1 MKKVLIVDDASVVRL
16 MIKKVLNKGDFEI
29 VGEAANGTEALTK
42 YKDLRPD
49 VVTMD
54 ITMPEVDGI
63 QATKDIMAFDENA
76 KVVIM
81 SGIDQKEM
89 LWQAI
94 KAGAVSYIV
103 KPFENDRVIST
114 LNEVTAG
121 NSSPEGKDLTR

>member
-29 VGEAANGTEALTK
+29 VGEAATGTEALTK

-76 KVVIM
+76 KVVII

-94 KAGAVSYIV
+94 KAGAASYIV

>member
-16 MIKKVLNKGDFEI
+16 MIKKVLKEGDFEI
-29 VGEAANGTEALTK
+29 VGEAVNGIDALAK
-42 YKDLRPD
+42 YKELRPD

-54 ITMPEVDGI
+54 ITMPEADGI
-63 QATKDIMAFDENA
+63 QATKDIIAFDENA

-94 KAGAVSYIV
+94 KAGAASYIV
-103 KPFENDRVIST
+103 KPFENDRVLTT
-114 LNEVTAG
+114 LKEVTG
-121 NSSPEGKDLTR
+121 EQ

>member
-16 MIKKVLNKGDFEI
+16 MIKKALREGDFEV
-29 VGEAANGTEALTK
+29 VGEAVNGIDALTK
-42 YKDLRPD
+42 YKELRPD
-49 VVTMD
+49 IVTMD

-63 QATKDIMAFDENA
+63 QATKDIIAFDENA

-81 SGIDQKEM
+81 SGIEQKEM

-94 KAGAVSYIV
+94 KAGAASYIV

-114 LNEVTAG
+114 LNEVI
-121 NSSPEGKDLTR
+121 GKQ

>member
-16 MIKKVLNKGDFEI
+16 MIKKVLKEGDFEI
-29 VGEAANGTEALTK
+29 VGEAVNGIDALAK
-42 YKDLRPD
+42 YKELRPD

-63 QATKDIMAFDENA
+63 QATKDIIAFDEDA

-94 KAGAVSYIV
+94 KAGAASYIV
-103 KPFENDRVIST
+103 KPFENDRVLTT
-114 LNEVTAG
+114 LSEVTGAQ
-121 NSSPEGKDLTR
+121 

>member
-16 MIKKVLNKGDFEI
+16 MIKKALKEGDFEI
-29 VGEAANGTEALTK
+29 VGEAVNGIDALTK
-42 YKDLRPD
+42 YKELRPD
-49 VVTMD
+49 IVTMD

-63 QATKDIMAFDENA
+63 QATKDIIAFDENA

-81 SGIDQKEM
+81 SGIEQKEM

-94 KAGAVSYIV
+94 KAGAASYIV

-114 LNEVTAG
+114 LNEVI
-121 NSSPEGKDLTR
+121 GKQ

>member
-16 MIKKVLNKGDFEI
+16 MIKKVLKQGNFEI
-29 VGEAANGTEALTK
+29 VGEAATGIEALTK
-42 YKDLRPD
+42 YKELRPD

-54 ITMPEVDGI
+54 ITMPEADGI

-94 KAGAVSYIV
+94 KAGAASYIV
-103 KPFENDRVIST
+103 KPFENDRVLST
-114 LNEVTAG
+114 LNEVTGAQ
-121 NSSPEGKDLTR
+121 